1 MPAVKLEQFGG
12 MLPAWDPHL
21 LPTGQAASA
30 KNAYL
35 FSGAL
40 TGWRAPKPLRNL
52 TNPASKMA
60 YRIPTVTKTQAR
72 AYLVLKNPV
81 QNNDHVTIGDL
92 TYTFVTTLANLGG
105 GEFGNPLDVLIGGS
119 LSASAGNLAAAL
131 TADNNTNVNAGIL
144 YGSQTAS
151 NGDVFN
157 PLPNTTVP
165 SGLVAPSAQLVFI
178 GGTAW
183 EAVLVG
189 ALDVG
194 ASFNLVNVSETTGN
208 ARLTWLFDLNSFADT
223 TATLAGG
230 TNPTFDT
237 SITGASVWL
246 EFADPDTNV
255 VKSPIVD
262 DEFNRY
268 YYASATQMPGY
279 NTYDR
284 IVAGQN
290 SWLLGVPP
298 PGCAVTLSVAGGG
311 NNLTLGNY
319 TPSGGDVPTNG
330 NWVYLQ
336 PITTPGDTQI
346 QDVQFRL
353 GALGVSDT
361 ITKFAALV
369 YDDNAGLPGNLLN
382 TGIITTGITSTSQNI
397 SSFLN
402 PTNLI
407 GNTQYW
413 IGIIIQNPNVFE
425 GGPAGGGFGSANFP
439 ETFSNGPPG
448 TAPTQKAYTNLLSD
462 GINVA
467 NGDKVTIGFVT
478 YTFQTVLTNV
488 GGNVHIGA
496 NADAS
501 LANLG
506 HAINNSG
513 GVPGT
518 DYAAATLANTL
529 VTAGAEGSLTLPIT
543 AILQTTANTSV
554 PTTFSPIGTPPHLSF
569 PDTVLL
575 AGLAT
580 NQFGLNIWGDF
591 VTSDIIESRAYAYT
605 WVSAYGEEGPP
616 SPPTLLD
623 GWSNGTWTLGLWSP
637 PADDLGV
644 LRNLENINIYRTV
657 PGQGGATVFFYVATV
672 PIGTPSYVDSAPNST
687 IALNDVLKSTN
698 WFPPPANLQ
707 GFTVMQNGMVA
718 GFIGNEIWFCEPY
731 QMHAWPPGNVMTVDF
746 SIVGMGVTNGAL
758 VVCTA
763 ANPFVISG
771 QTPGQLSQNKCAQ
784 ANPCISRGS
793 IMNGDGAVSF
803 MSQNGL
809 IQVTAAGIATNTTDL
824 WFTRENWQQLT
835 PQKYTRAIF
844 LSSCYYCLGSVSP
857 PTVSAF
863 DNSVAQQGF
872 TIELD
877 QDNTSFT
884 IWPQPGG
891 HRLGFMPLSSPTG
904 FDIQNLMTDHWTG
917 IGLVISNGQVYYF
930 DFTDQNPAIIPY
942 TWRSKIYQ
950 QNTKRSYEA
959 MRVFLQVPPNTPAQ
973 GQYRNQAVASDPS
986 WSTLPT
992 NAYGYLK
999 TFVDI
1004 DGTGNMTL
1012 IDAREIRQSGEL
1024 LRLVDGFK
1032 AEQWQW
1038 QIDARVLI
1046 SNVQIAT
1053 SVKELGNV

>member
-1 MPAVKLEQFGG
+1 MSAVKLEQFGG

-21 LPTGQAASA
+21 LPTGQAAFS
-30 KNAYL
+30 KNGYL

-40 TGWRAPKPLRNL
+40 TGWRQPKALHTL
-52 TNPASKMA
+52 ANPNARMA

-72 AYLVLKNPV
+72 AYCIFPS
-81 QNNDHVTIGDL
+81 QPNNGDQVILGDL
-92 TYTFVTTLANLGG
+92 TYTFVTALADLGNG
-105 GEFGNPLDVLIGGS
+105 NRGNPQDVLIG
-119 LSASAGNLAAAL
+119 ANTDFTAQNLAAAI
-131 TADNNTNVNAGIL
+131 TADGNTNVNAGIK

-151 NGDVFN
+151 NGDVFI
-157 PLPNTTVP
+157 PIPNTTAP
-165 SGLVAPSAQLVFI
+165 AGLVTPTFMDVAI
-178 GGTAW
+178 GAGGYA
-183 EAVLVG
+183 AVLVG
-189 ALDVG
+189 AVDFG
-194 ASFNLVNVSETTGN
+194 ASYNLVNVSETTGG
-208 ARLTWLFDLNSFADT
+208 ARIKWMGDLLAITDT
-223 TATLAGG
+223 TTSLVGG
-230 TNPTFDT
+230 SNPQFDT
-237 SITGASVWL
+237 TITGAAVWL
-246 EFADPDTNV
+246 EFTDPDTNV

-262 DEFNRY
+262 DQYNRY
-268 YYASATQMPGY
+268 YFASPTQMPEY

-284 IVAGQN
+284 IVAGKN
-290 SWLLGVPP
+290 PWLLGVPP
-298 PGCAVTLSVAGGG
+298 PGCAVTLSVTGGG

-319 TPSGGDVPTNG
+319 TQSGGDITTNG

-336 PITTPGDTQI
+336 PVTTPGDTQI

-353 GALGVSDT
+353 GVLGTADPTSN
-361 ITKFAALV
+361 FAAVV
-369 YDDNAGLPGNLLN
+369 YDDNNGLPGNLLN
-382 TGIITTGITSTSQNI
+382 TGIITKGITNTSVNI

-413 IGIIIQNPNVFE
+413 IGIIIDKPNVFE

-439 ETFSNGPPG
+439 QTFSNGPPG

-462 GINVA
+462 GTNVS
-467 NGDKVTIGFVT
+467 NGDKVTLGFQT

-488 GGNVHIGA
+488 GGNVLIGA

-506 HAINNSG
+506 ACINAG
-513 GVPGT
+513 AGAGT
-518 DYAAATLANTL
+518 VYAAASSANTL
-529 VTAGAEGSLTLPIT
+529 VSAGVEGSLTLPIV
-543 AILQTTANTSV
+543 ALLQTTANTSV
-554 PTTFSPIGTPPHLSF
+554 ATTFSPVGSPPHLSF

-580 NQFGLNIWGDF
+580 NQFGLNLWGDF
-591 VTSDIIESRAYAYT
+591 ITSDIIESRAYAYT
-605 WVSAYGEEGPP
+605 WVSEYGEEGPP

-623 GWSNGTWTLGLWSP
+623 GWSNGTWTLGLWQP
-637 PADDLGV
+637 PPDDLGV
-644 LRNLENINIYRTV
+644 IRDLKNINIYRTV
-657 PGQGGATVFFYVATV
+657 PGQGGSTVFFFVATV
-672 PIGTPSYVDSAPNST
+672 PIGTTTYVDTNPNNV

-707 GFTVMQNGMVA
+707 GLSVMQNGMIA

-731 QMHAWPPGNVMTVDF
+731 QTHAWPPGNVMTVDYP
-746 SIVGMGVTNGAL
+746 IVGLGVTNGAL

-763 ANPFVISG
+763 SNPFVITG
-771 QTPGQLSQNKCAQ
+771 QTPGQMAQNKCAQ
-784 ANPCISRGS
+784 PNPCLSRGS
-793 IMNGDGAVSF
+793 IIHGDGAVSY

-809 IQVTAAGIATNTTDL
+809 IQVTAAGVATNTTDL

-844 LSSCYYCLGSVSP
+844 LASSYYCLGSVSP
-857 PTVSAF
+857 PTVAAV

-891 HRLGFMPLSSPTG
+891 HRLGFNVLSSPTG
-904 FDIQNLMTDHWTG
+904 ADVQNVMTDTWTG
-917 IGLVISNGQVYYF
+917 IGLVVSGGKVYYF
-930 DFTDQNPAIIPY
+930 DFTDPNPVIIPY
-942 TWRSKIYQ
+942 TWKSKIYQ
-950 QNTKRSYEA
+950 QNVKRSYEA
-959 MRVFLQVPPNTPAQ
+959 MRVFFTVPPGTPAQ

-986 WSTLPT
+986 WSTLPST
-992 NAYGYLK
+992 AYGYLK
-999 TFVDI
+999 TYVDI

-1012 IDAREIRQSGEL
+1012 IDAREIRSSGEL

-1038 QIDARVLI
+1038 QLDARVVI
-1046 SNVQIAT
+1046 SNVQIAS
-1053 SVKELGNV
+1053 SVKDLGNV